1 MQEQANI
8 SWHMWLS
15 GATVSVTMML
25 TTMHDGDND
34 GGDGGD
40 DDDDGGG
47 GADGGNNH
55 VLASCVYS
63 TMPLPA
69 QQQYNLSFSSWSSCW
84 LLFYLSSV

>member
-34 GGDGGD
+34 GGDGDED
-40 DDDDGGG
+40 DDDGGGGGGGGG

-69 QQQYNLSFSSWSSCW
+69 QQ
-84 LLFYLSSV
+84 